1 MECFNGA
8 LTSQYFSAMNKQ
20 LEDEIDKLEAKD
32 IDNTSPEEWLDYF
45 ISKYEIVPVELYA
58 DDVEYDLSETKVRS
72 YNTFAINLPYGQ
84 EYIEIPGVHATC
96 KVLYSGDKRL
106 FELTPSIHTLDIF
119 EVDSIGRLSKDGYG
133 VITLSED
140 ISQST
145 ATADGVKAQFAQR
158 IAAIEKEVDR
168 CNKDLE
174 GYNAGLEGRIKK
186 RLDRRCGQLDKI
198 ASLKQGLNIPL
209 KRVQDAPMAKP
220 IPLAKKKLL
229 PRKPKAT
236 TSNSAIY
243 SISDSDYSYI
253 TEVIDN
259 CGSAMEVTPK
269 SFEALG
275 EEDLRNHIL
284 TVLNTHFDNAT
295 GETFRNHGKTDIFIP
310 IEEHAA
316 YIAECKLWHGRKAFV
331 NAINQLF
338 SYTTWRDTKVT
349 IVIFNK
355 DNKAFER
362 VLEEVEAYLWEN
374 SYNVKKLKTGC
385 WTCDIEDSITERRMH
400 LTVQVFDLHV

>member
-1 MECFNGA
+1 MEGC
-8 LTSQYFSAMNKQ
+8 
-20 LEDEIDKLEAKD
+20 
-32 IDNTSPEEWLDYF
+32 
-45 ISKYEIVPVELYA
+45 
-58 DDVEYDLSETKVRS
+58 
-72 YNTFAINLPYGQ
+72 
-84 EYIEIPGVHATC
+84 
-96 KVLYSGDKRL
+96 
-106 FELTPSIHTLDIF
+106 
-119 EVDSIGRLSKDGYG
+119 
-133 VITLSED
+133 
-140 ISQST
+140 
-145 ATADGVKAQFAQR
+145 
-158 IAAIEKEVDR
+158 
-168 CNKDLE
+168 
-174 GYNAGLEGRIKK
+174 IKK
-186 RLDRRCGQLDKI
+186 RLDKRCGQLDEL

-220 IPLAKKKLL
+220 IPLPRKKLS

-236 TSNSAIY
+236 TSNYASY

-253 TEVIDN
+253 TGVIDN
-259 CGSAMEVTPK
+259 CGSAMEVTPR

-331 NAINQLF
+331 DAISQLF

-355 DNKAFER
+355 DNKAFEH
-362 VLEEVEAYLWEN
+362 VLEEVEAYLCEN
-374 SYNVKKLKTGC
+374 SYNVEKLKAGC
-385 WTCDIEDSITERRMH
+385 WTCDIEDLATERRMH
-400 LTVQVFDLHV
+400 LTIHAFDLHV